1 MGVKKFIKSVKKFLN
16 LESFEAEGKK
26 KSVKGLLQ
34 QLNKRKQTLKK
45 QLELELEKKVKKE
58 LKEDLEIV
66 SLEIKKG
73 KAILYKLYAK
83 KRKEK

>member
-1 MGVKKFIKSVKKFLN
+1 MMGVKKFIKSIKKFLN
-16 LESFEAEGKK
+16 VAEFETEKKK
-26 KSVKGLLQ
+26 KSVKGLLKL
-34 QLNKRKQTLKK
+34 LNKRKRTLKK
-45 QLELELEKKVKKE
+45 QLELDLEKKEKKE

-83 KRKEK
+83 KK